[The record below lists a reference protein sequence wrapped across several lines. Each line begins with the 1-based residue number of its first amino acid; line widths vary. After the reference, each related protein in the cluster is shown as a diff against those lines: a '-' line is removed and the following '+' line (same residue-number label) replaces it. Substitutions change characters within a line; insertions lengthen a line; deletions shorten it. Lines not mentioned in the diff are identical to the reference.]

1 MSQFKTETNKVE
13 SMLLVLLPVEAFAQI
28 NSKLDLILEFEKKT
42 DPRLQDWIVENEAQ
56 KLLGKK
62 NTSLWS
68 LRKSGKIIFSK
79 VGGKTFYK
87 LKSILDLLE
96 SGSKFT

>member
-1 MSQFKTETNKVE
+1 MSQFNIDMNKVE
-13 SMLLVLLPVEAFAQI
+13 SKLMILLPEETLAQI
-28 NSKLDLILEFEKKT
+28 NLKLDLILELAKKT
-42 DPRLQDWIVENEAQ
+42 DPRLQDWMPEIEVQ

-62 NTSLWS
+62 TTSLWS
-68 LRKSGKIIFSK
+68 LRKSGKIISSK

-87 LKSILDLLE
+87 TKSIIDLLE